1 MELKFIKKILN
12 NRLLLN
18 GSLFALY
25 SFFQKGSVFI
35 LLIILAKFISPADY
49 GLMSLFNTASYL
61 FGYFIGLNTAG
72 YVSVSYFAN
81 INNKTEFR
89 YDFTTIILTIFASII
104 FICICIYPFS
114 SSLSAIANI
123 TPSFL
128 YLALFIASFQTF
140 FQILLD
146 YQRIQEKVIN
156 YGIYSCSNSILTF
169 FFVIIFVLY
178 FKQGWHGYVYGQ
190 LITLII
196 ITGIS
201 LYLFYK
207 WKLFSLKGLSFKR
220 FKEIASW
227 GIPLIPHLGAIWIRQ
242 GMDRYIIDNHH
253 STADVGLFSFALN
266 LVSIIIMIGMSF
278 NNTFSVNIYNT
289 LSTGMSIQEKKQ
301 KLYRQSKKIMII
313 YIVSFVL
320 IVLGVSIFIP
330 IIMPNYKYSIQYF
343 YILSLYGLCQC
354 FYFLYC
360 NYLFYYKKTKTL
372 MYITFGSSIIHL
384 FLSLVLTP
392 YSLVFTC
399 LIYVF
404 VQFFLVCLVRKFGLR
419 LIKS

>member
-1 MELKFIKKILN
+1 MELKGIKKIYN

-25 SFFQKGSVFI
+25 SFFQRGTAFI
-35 LLIILAKFISPADY
+35 LLIILAKFITPADY
-49 GLMSLFNTASYL
+49 GSMSLFNTASSL

-81 INNKTEFR
+81 KNNKEEFI
-89 YDFTTIILTIFASII
+89 YDFTTIILTTFASII

-114 SSLSAIANI
+114 SSLSDIANI
-123 TPSFL
+123 TPAFL
-128 YLALFIASFQTF
+128 FLALFIASFHTF
-140 FQILLD
+140 LQILLN
-146 YQRIQEKVIN
+146 YYRIQEKVID

-169 FFVIIFVLY
+169 IFVILFVIY

-190 LITLII
+190 LISLII
-196 ITGIS
+196 ITGLS

-207 WKLFSLKGLSFKR
+207 WKLFSLKGLSLNR
-220 FKEIASW
+220 FKEIALW

-266 LVSIIIMIGMSF
+266 LVSVIIMVGMSF

-289 LSTGMSIQEKKQ
+289 LSSDKSIQEKKQ
-301 KLYRQSKKIMII
+301 ILNRQSKKIMII
-313 YIVSFVL
+313 YIATSVL

-330 IIMPNYKYSIQYF
+330 IIMPNYKDSIQYF

-360 NYLFYYKKTKTL
+360 NYLFYYKRTKTL
-372 MYITFGSSIIHL
+372 MYITFGSSILHL
-384 FLSLVLTP
+384 LLSLLLTP
-392 YSLVFTC
+392 YSLVYTC
-399 LIYVF
+399 CIYVLIQMIIVCF
-404 VQFFLVCLVRKFGLR
+404 VKKIGLR
-419 LIKS
+419 LIS

>member
-1 MELKFIKKILN
+1 MELKFIKKIRN

-25 SFFQKGSVFI
+25 SFFQRGTAFI

-49 GLMSLFNTASYL
+49 GSMSLFNTASSL

-81 INNKTEFR
+81 KNNREEFK
-89 YDFTTIILTIFASII
+89 YDFTTIILTTFVSII

-123 TPSFL
+123 TPIFL

-140 FQILLD
+140 FQILLN
-146 YQRIQEKVIN
+146 YQRIQEKVID

-169 FFVIIFVLY
+169 LFVIIFVLY
-178 FKQGWHGYVYGQ
+178 LKQGWHGYVYGQ
-190 LITLII
+190 LITLTI
-196 ITGIS
+196 ITGLSI
-201 LYLFYK
+201 YLFYK
-207 WKLFSLKGLSFKR
+207 WELFSLKGLSFKR

-242 GMDRYIIDNHH
+242 GMDRYIIESHH
-253 STADVGLFSFALN
+253 TTADVGLFSFALN

-278 NNTFSVNIYNT
+278 NNTFSVNIFNT
-289 LSTGMSIQEKKQ
+289 LSSEMSFQQKKQ
-301 KLYRQSKKIMII
+301 RLNQQSKKIKII
-313 YIVSFVL
+313 YLASSVV
-320 IVLGVSIFIP
+320 IVLGVSFFIP
-330 IIMPNYKYSIQYF
+330 IIMPNYEESIKYV

-360 NYLFYYKKTKTL
+360 NYLFYYKRTKTL
-372 MYITFGSSIIHL
+372 MYITFGSSILHL
-384 FLSLVLTP
+384 VLSLCLTP
-392 YSLVFTC
+392 YSLFFTSC
-399 LIYVF
+399 IYVL
-404 VQFFLVCLVRKFGLR
+404 VQI
-419 LIKS
+419 LIVYIVKNISMKLIA

>member
-1 MELKFIKKILN
+1 MELKFIKKIRN

-25 SFFQKGSVFI
+25 SFFQRGTAFI

-49 GLMSLFNTASYL
+49 GSMSLFNTASSL

-81 INNKTEFR
+81 KNNREEFK
-89 YDFTTIILTIFASII
+89 YDFTTIILTTFVSII

-123 TPSFL
+123 TPIFL

-140 FQILLD
+140 FQILLN
-146 YQRIQEKVIN
+146 YQRIQEKVID

-169 FFVIIFVLY
+169 LFVIIFVLY
-178 FKQGWHGYVYGQ
+178 LKQGWHGYVYGQ
-190 LITLII
+190 LITLTI
-196 ITGIS
+196 ITGLSI
-201 LYLFYK
+201 YLFYK
-207 WKLFSLKGLSFKR
+207 WELFSLKGLSFKR

-242 GMDRYIIDNHH
+242 GMDRYIIESHH
-253 STADVGLFSFALN
+253 TTADVGLFSFALN

-278 NNTFSVNIYNT
+278 NNTFSVNIFNT
-289 LSTGMSIQEKKQ
+289 LSSEMSLQQKKQ
-301 KLYRQSKKIMII
+301 RLNQQSKKIKII
-313 YIVSFVL
+313 YLASSVV
-320 IVLGVSIFIP
+320 IVLGVSFFIP
-330 IIMPNYKYSIQYF
+330 IIMPNYEESIKYV

-360 NYLFYYKKTKTL
+360 NYLFYYKRTKTL
-372 MYITFGSSIIHL
+372 MYITFGSSILHL
-384 FLSLVLTP
+384 VLSLCLTP
-392 YSLVFTC
+392 YSLFFTSC
-399 LIYVF
+399 IYVL
-404 VQFFLVCLVRKFGLR
+404 VQI
-419 LIKS
+419 LIVYIVKNISMKLIA

>member
-1 MELKFIKKILN
+1 MELKLIKKIRN

-25 SFFQKGSVFI
+25 SFFQRGTSFI

-49 GLMSLFNTASYL
+49 GSMSLFNTASSL

-81 INNKTEFR
+81 KNNRNEFR
-89 YDFTTIILTIFASII
+89 YDFTTIILTTFASII

-114 SSLSAIANI
+114 SSLSDIANI
-123 TPSFL
+123 TPEFL

-140 FQILLD
+140 FQILLN
-146 YQRIQEKVIN
+146 YQRIQEKVID
-156 YGIYSCSNSILTF
+156 YGIYSCGNSILTF
-169 FFVIIFVLY
+169 LFVIIFVLY

-207 WKLFSLKGLSFKR
+207 WKLFSLKGLSLKR
-220 FKEIASW
+220 FMEIASW

-266 LVSIIIMIGMSF
+266 LVSVIIMIGMSF

-289 LSTGMSIQEKKQ
+289 LSSEMTIQQKKQ
-301 KLYRQSKKIMII
+301 RLYQQSKRIMFI
-313 YIVSFVL
+313 YFVSTVF
-320 IVLGVSIFIP
+320 IVLGASVFIP
-330 IIMPNYKYSIQYF
+330 IIMPDYKDSIQYF
-343 YILSLYGLCQC
+343 YILSLYGLSQC

-360 NYLFYYKKTKTL
+360 NYLFYYKRTKTL
-372 MYITFGSSIIHL
+372 MYITFGSSILHL
-384 FLSLVLTP
+384 LLSLILTP
-392 YSLVFTC
+392 HSLFFTC
-399 LIYVF
+399 CIYVF
-404 VQFFLVCLVRKFGLR
+404 VQMIIVFFVRKIGLR
-419 LIKS
+419 LIS